1 MGDEGNAA
9 PGGAAGVK
17 DGKGGTG
24 ESSVGSGRSIP
35 IRQVIE
41 FDDFSLSYSNILT
54 TICKRN

>member
-41 FDDFSLSYSNILT
+41 IRQYLDFSLNNQIF
-54 TICKRN
+54 

>member
-41 FDDFSLSYSNILT
+41 IRQYCFSFKYSSQNL
-54 TICKRN
+54 